1 MGSGALHP
9 PAACRHRRDVP
20 SRCTPL
26 WFAAPLTRVV
36 VVPFQPSC
44 QFPPSSPSPGFWPW
58 RVPCDQA
65 HGPPVFP
72 SRTLLWFIGPGFLT
86 TTGSS
91 DSLQTPRPLFD
102 VFAACPALRVRCKVS
117 LDHLG
122 GLPLC
127 PGHPNL
133 ARPCIGF
140 WVGPATQAHPPDPA
154 TLVTSRSGQ
163 RFGFRPPAPHLMVTH
178 CLSPTASRQP
188 GAVWTLTMQPSRL
201 RGVQNNQ
208 LLKLVLTQLLNT
220 HFIRLCRSAH
230 TTACARS
237 WTPINS

>member
-91 DSLQTPRPLFD
+91 DSLQR
-102 VFAACPALRVRCKVS
+102 
-117 LDHLG
+117 LG
-122 GLPLC
+122 RYSIYSR
-127 PGHPNL
+127 L
-133 ARPCIGF
+133 ARFYGCAARSPSITSEDF
-140 WVGPATQAHPPDPA
+140 PSVPAILTLSGLALAFGLASFRRRTLPDPA
-154 TLVTSRSGQ
+154 TLVASRSGQ
-163 RFGFRPPAPHLMVTH
+163 RFGFRPFAPHLTVTH
-178 CLSPTASRQP
+178 CLSPTASRQS

-201 RGVQNNQ
+201 RGVQKTGCPHPVRM
-208 LLKLVLTQLLNT
+208 L
-220 HFIRLCRSAH
+220 S
-230 TTACARS
+230 
-237 WTPINS
+237 